1 MRHFFFLFLLGC
13 QLVSL
18 HLSAQDFPLSKF
30 GIDTTAAVPEG
41 LPVGMYA
48 PLFVGQDGDG
58 NQVALSE
65 VLKQSSAVV
74 VFVQGAWSRYD
85 RKFLETLNDSIE
97 TISVHAAQ
105 VIVVSSEKPALLEAL
120 RGRYPALKL
129 ISDADASI
137 CGNYDVLYGVTKA
150 HARRYNLFKRAKL
163 SERQVTPDKLPAPA
177 VYAIAPSGK
186 IVWRYFSL
194 DRKQR
199 PKLAEVGEAV
209 KGIANQRR

>member
-1 MRHFFFLFLLGC
+1 MHHFLFLFLLGC

-18 HLSAQDFPLSKF
+18 HLSAQDLPLSKF

-48 PLFVGQDGDG
+48 PLFAGQDVDG

-65 VLKQSSAVV
+65 VLKQSIAVV
-74 VFVQGAWSRYD
+74 VFVQGAWSRHD
-85 RKFLETLNDSIE
+85 RKFLEALNDSIE
-97 TISVHAAQ
+97 TISLHAAQ
-105 VIVVSSEKPALLEAL
+105 VIVVSSEKPAFLEAF

-129 ISDADASI
+129 TSDADGSI
-137 CGNYDVLYGVTKA
+137 CANYDVLYTVTKA
-150 HARRYNLFKRAKL
+150 HARRYSLFKRAKL
-163 SERQVTPDKLPAPA
+163 SERQVTADKLPVPA

-186 IVWRYFSL
+186 IVWRYFNL

-199 PKLAEVGEAV
+199 PKASEIGEAV